1 MGGRLMKKELSFPAL
16 LERFFTQRLMAQP
29 PFAILGEVPRF
40 DEAVISFR
48 NRSLSAF
55 EWRQLTPIKH

>member
-16 LERFFTQRLMAQP
+16 LERFFMQRLMAQP

-48 NRSLSAF
+48 NRSL
-55 EWRQLTPIKH
+55 RKVLV